1 MYKKLGETKGAV
13 NEHRVYLIEKVL
25 NKMKKRLRMCLDIR
39 HLRLKRMKIVDI
51 VERILEFNNKIQSG
65 QGLKILTTNQLL
77 SRLPIT
83 LAQLKT
89 GNN

>member
-39 HLRLKRMKIVDI
+39 YLRLKRMKIVDI

>member
-25 NKMKKRLRMCLDIR
+25 NKIKKRLRMCLDIR

>member
-1 MYKKLGETKGAV
+1 
-13 NEHRVYLIEKVL
+13 
-25 NKMKKRLRMCLDIR
+25 MKKRLRMCLDIR

>member
-1 MYKKLGETKGAV
+1 
-13 NEHRVYLIEKVL
+13 
-25 NKMKKRLRMCLDIR
+25 
-39 HLRLKRMKIVDI
+39 MKIVDI

>member
-13 NEHRVYLIEKVL
+13 NEHLVYLIEKLL